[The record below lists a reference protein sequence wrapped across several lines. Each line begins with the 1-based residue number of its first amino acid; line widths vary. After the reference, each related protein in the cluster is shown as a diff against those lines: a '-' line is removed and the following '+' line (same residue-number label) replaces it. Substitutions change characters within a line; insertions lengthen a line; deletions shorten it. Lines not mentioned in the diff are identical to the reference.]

1 MTGDSLEALLDDKE
15 SSGQP
20 TNVEGF
26 KLSELIAELDR
37 VMNTT
42 AFYSK
47 SDITSRNLR
56 GILKAQAF
64 QEYLFHRYGFRIKVL
79 EKLIEDKL
87 QNVLSVDRKGR
98 KEIADM
104 ISKGTMK
111 IEAKS
116 GLDIAD
122 KLLGGGSPR

>member
-1 MTGDSLEALLDDKE
+1 MIIKNFKTKINSIEPICDIEIGNNIENPEGGDW
-15 SSGQP
+15 
-20 TNVEGF
+20 
-26 KLSELIAELDR
+26 
-37 VMNTT
+37 
-42 AFYSK
+42 FYSK